1 MRTGPRHCQHC
12 GAVLVALTFEDGRTR
27 EQCERCG
34 EIAWRN
40 PAPVGMALIEH
51 EGRLVL
57 IRRLADPLA
66 GYWAPPAGYVE
77 LGESVPQ
84 AVLRE
89 AREETG
95 LFIALDGLFEVYSR
109 ADVSVMIVAYRAHSI
124 GGVLAAGDD
133 AIDTGLFAPDEWPQ
147 QPPPASGAAMDEW
160 FYGVIHDATSR
171 WRPAVRKETTS

>member
-1 MRTGPRHCQHC
+1 MQRHCQHC
-12 GAVLVALTFEDGRTR
+12 GAVLVTLAFADGTTR

-40 PAPVGMALIEH
+40 PVPVGMALIEH
-51 EGRLVL
+51 EERLVL

-66 GYWAPPAGYVE
+66 GCWAPPAGYVE

-95 LFIALDGLFEVYSR
+95 LEIALEGLFEVYSR
-109 ADVSVMIVAYRAHSI
+109 ADVGVLIVAYRAHAI
-124 GGVLAAGDD
+124 GGTPRAGDD
-133 AIDTGLFAPDEWPQ
+133 AVEIGLFETGAWPRQ
-147 QPPPASGAAMDEW
+147 APPAGGAAIDEW
-160 FYGVIHDATSR
+160 FFGVIQDATAR
-171 WRPAVRKETTS
+171 WHPTH